1 MNKKS
6 IGKKADIEVQFNWIF
21 IFVVGTV
28 ILLFFVFI
36 GRTYLENSNI
46 KLAGKVL
53 YDIDSIMKGATA
65 STKSASK
72 LEIPNLK
79 LMFTCFPD
87 CTEEGCSSDFSMSDT
102 GINKPTPYQVIFS
115 QKEINSDFLI
125 TWTLDWGVPFKVS
138 NFLYLTSP
146 EIRYILIYK
155 NSMAESKTF
164 AEKIFALMS
173 DNEFLN
179 SELIEEEQLPT
190 IEDQGHEKI
199 RFIFF
204 YPFDD
209 TSAKINEEI
218 LSDANFDVVV
228 LTPSFEGTAIFLSK
242 KKVMDGFSYD
252 KQKKIGYYGKEALV
266 GAIFSED
273 SDFFECSMRKSF
285 NHLNRIYDIYRYRAT
300 YLAKYIADNE
310 QYSHCSQVYQ
320 EFALLP
326 DETIEYPKELTED
339 AYKTPFYSIKKIFQT
354 AEDTNNKAIIN
365 SCPRL
370 Y

>member
-1 MNKKS
+1 MNKK
-6 IGKKADIEVQFNWIF
+6 GVIEIQFNWIF

-36 GRTYLENSNI
+36 GKSYLENSNL

-53 YDIDSIMKGATA
+53 YDLDSIMKGATS

-79 LMFTCFPD
+79 LRFTCFPD
-87 CTEEGCSSDFSMSDT
+87 CTEEGCSSDFSMGDT
-102 GINKPTPYQVIFS
+102 GVNKPTPYQVIFA
-115 QKEINSDFLI
+115 QEEINSDFLI
-125 TWTLDWGVPFKVS
+125 TWTLDWGVPFKVA

-146 EIRYILIYK
+146 NIRYILVYK

-179 SELIEEEQLPT
+179 SELIEEEQLPS
-190 IEDQGHEKI
+190 IEDQGHDKI
-199 RFIFF
+199 RFVFF
-204 YPFDD
+204 YQFDD
-209 TSAKINEEI
+209 ISDKTNGKS
-218 LSDANFDVVV
+218 LSDTTFDVLV
-228 LTPSFEGTAIFLSK
+228 LTPSFEGTAIFLSDK
-242 KKVMDGFSYD
+242 QVMKEFSYD
-252 KQKKIGYYGKEALV
+252 EQKKIGYFGKEALV

-273 SDFFECSMRKSF
+273 ENFFECNMRKSF
-285 NHLNRIYDIYRYRAT
+285 NHLNRIYDVYRYRAL
-300 YLAKYIADNE
+300 YLAKYIADND
-310 QYSHCSQVYQ
+310 QFSHCSQVYN
-320 EFALLP
+320 EFASLP
-326 DETIEYPKELTED
+326 DETIEYPQELTED
-339 AYKTPFYSIKKIFQT
+339 AYKTPFYSITKIFQI